1 MSSATPPLGA
11 SQAQVDLVT
20 FVARASDGLIL
31 SETWD
36 SGQSDTLSVYKQQA
50 KKILTKTK
58 NGPSKCSVDGGTA
71 SNPIIFHYMVDS
83 GICYLT
89 LGGKSFPKRLAF
101 AFLDEIHKLFLEEL
115 KKHYGTGSVDYRS
128 QIETIQKPYFFI
140 TFDRTV
146 QRKRAE
152 FRDPNSTSA
161 IAKLNEGLAEVNNIV
176 RKSLEEMVARG
187 DALEDVSGR
196 ANTLRDEAKKFE
208 KGAKYLNWQAM
219 VRKYGMLGTVGF
231 FIFLILYIKIFW

>member
-1 MSSATPPLGA
+1 MSSTPPLGL
-11 SQAQVDLVT
+11 SGSVDLLT
-20 FVARASDGLIL
+20 FIARASDGLIL

-36 SGQSDTLSVYKQQA
+36 SGQSDSLAIFKQQA
-50 KKILTKTK
+50 KKILTKLK
-58 NGPSKCSVDGGTA
+58 NGPSKCSVDGGTP
-71 SNPIIFHYMVDS
+71 SSPIVFHYTVES
-83 GICYLT
+83 GICFMALA
-89 LGGKSFPKRLAF
+89 GRAFPKRLAF
-101 AFLDEIHKLFLEEL
+101 VFLEDIHRLFLEEL
-115 KKHYGTGSVDYRS
+115 KRHYGTGSVDYWS

-161 IAKLNEGLAEVNNIV
+161 VAKLNEGLAEVNTIV

-196 ANTLRDEAKKFE
+196 ATTLRDEAKRFE
-208 KGAKYLNWQAM
+208 KSARYLNWQAM
-219 VRKYGMLGTVGF
+219 VRKYGIAGF
-231 FIFLILYIKIFW
+231 IGFVFLLIIYIKLFW

>member
-1 MSSATPPLGA
+1 MSTTPPLGT
-11 SQAQVDLVT
+11 SQTQPDLVT

-36 SGQSDTLSVYKQQA
+36 SGQSDTLAVFKQQA
-50 KKILTKTK
+50 KKILVKVK

-71 SNPIIFHYMVDS
+71 SNPILFHYTIES
-83 GICYLT
+83 GICFLT
-89 LGGKSFPKRLAF
+89 LAGKSFPKRLAF
-101 AFLDEIHKLFLEEL
+101 AFLEDIHKLFLEEL
-115 KKHYGTGSVDYRS
+115 KRHYGTGSVDYRS

-152 FRDPNSTSA
+152 YRDPNSSSA
-161 IAKLNEGLAEVNNIV
+161 IAKLNEGLAEVNTIV
-176 RKSLEEMVARG
+176 RRSLEDMVARG

-196 ANTLRDEAKKFE
+196 ATTLRDEARKFE
-208 KGAKYLNWQAM
+208 KSAKYLNWQAM
-219 VRKYGMLGTVGF
+219 VRKYGMMATVGF
-231 FIFLILYIKIFW
+231 AIILILYIKLFW

>member
-1 MSSATPPLGA
+1 MSSTPPHSG
-11 SQAQVDLVT
+11 SNQIDLVT

-36 SGQSDTLSVYKQQA
+36 SGQSDVVSIYKQQA
-50 KKILTKTK
+50 KKILTKLK
-58 NGPSKCSVDGGTA
+58 NGPSKCSVDGGTSA
-71 SNPIIFHYMVDS
+71 SPIIFHYMIES

-89 LGGKSFPKRLAF
+89 LAGKSFPKRLAF
-101 AFLDEIHKLFLEEL
+101 VFLDEIHKLFLEEL
-115 KKHYGTGSVDYRS
+115 KRHYGTGSVDYRS

-146 QRKRAE
+146 QRKRTE

-161 IAKLNEGLAEVNNIV
+161 VAKLNEGLAEVNTIV

-196 ANTLRDEAKKFE
+196 ATTLRDEAKKFE
-208 KGAKYLNWQAM
+208 KSAKYLNWQAM
-219 VRKYGMLGTVGF
+219 VRKYGIMGIIGF
-231 FIFLILYIKIFW
+231 TILLIIYIKLFW